1 MKKTNI
7 NKTLSALDFALSQVA
22 DKPQSD
28 DEFTSVEFMTRSRL
42 THATALYRLKC
53 MVNEGTLIMR
63 KGRSNGKVANF
74 YSMPK

>member
-1 MKKTNI
+1 MKK
-7 NKTLSALDFALSQVA
+7 KTTDAISSLDFALSQVA

-28 DEFTSVEFMTRSRL
+28 DEFTSVEFMTRARL

-53 MVNEGTLIMR
+53 LVNEGALIMR

>member
-28 DEFTSVEFMTRSRL
+28 DEFTSVEFMTRARL

-53 MVNEGTLIMR
+53 MVNEGALIMR